1 MKIPDNA
8 LADTPFWVA
17 FSRIPAIGR
26 ARIER
31 LETAFGSLRDAWTA
45 SAADLKEAGLDAKA
59 LGSVLA
65 HRPSIDPDAE
75 MDRLERGGI
84 SPLTWHDP
92 RYPARLRESYDK
104 PPVLYLRGT
113 LVVADDWSV
122 AVVGTRRA
130 TPYGRQ
136 AAEGIVEGLVHNGVT
151 VVSGLARGIDAV
163 AHQSALR
170 AGGRTI
176 AVLPCPVNEVYPAG
190 HGRLAEQVLE
200 QGALL
205 SDYPLDARMQRESF
219 WRRNRIV
226 ASMTLGTVVVEAGEK
241 SGALLTARLALDE
254 NREVFAVPGSIF
266 APMSKGPNGLIQQGA
281 KLVRSA
287 DDILSELDLMRV
299 PQQLEMRQ
307 TLPVDATET
316 ALLSL
321 LSTEPLHVDD
331 ITRDAH
337 LPVATVSGA
346 LAMLELKGMIR
357 QVGGMQYVRV

>member
-8 LADTPFWVA
+8 SADTPYWVA

-31 LETAFGSLRDAWTA
+31 LEAAFGSLRDAWGA
-45 SAADLKEAGLDAKA
+45 SAADLKAAGLDAKA
-59 LGSVLA
+59 LASVQA
-65 HRPSIDPDAE
+65 RRSAIDPDAE
-75 MDRLERGGI
+75 MERLARGGI
-84 SPLTWHDP
+84 SALTWHDP
-92 RYPARLRESYDK
+92 RYPARLREAYDR
-104 PPVLYLRGT
+104 PPVLYMRGAMGE
-113 LVVADDWSV
+113 ADDWSV

-136 AAEGIVEGLVHNGVT
+136 AAEAIVEGLVRNGVT

-163 AHQSALR
+163 AHQATIKF
-170 AGGRTI
+170 GGRTI
-176 AVLPCPVNEVYPAG
+176 AVLPCPVNEVYPVG
-190 HGRLAEQVLE
+190 HARLAEQVME
-200 QGALL
+200 HGALL

-226 ASMTLGTVVVEAGEK
+226 AAMTLGTVVVEAGDQ

-266 APMSKGPNGLIQQGA
+266 APMSRGPNGLIQQGA

-299 PQQLEMRQ
+299 PQQLELRQ
-307 TLPVDATET
+307 TLPVDETET
-316 ALLSL
+316 TLLAL

-331 ITRDAH
+331 ITRGAL
-337 LPVATVSGA
+337 LPVSTVSSA

-357 QVGGMQYVRV
+357 QVGGMQYVKV